1 MISSLLGKI
10 GAPWW
15 MAIVGSLC
23 LASFGAGFR
32 LGDDRGQIEAL
43 KLKVTLAEQ
52 AKRQVDEDLV
62 AERLRA
68 KHIADNLRDLDARFK
83 DITERLATREEAF
96 DAYRKEIEGRPP
108 VDACILSDDDAAALR
123 RLRGGAQAPGPGN
136 QRAAPAPKLVR
147 PQEAPAAPKGR

>member
-1 MISSLLGKI
+1 MIGT
-10 GAPWW
+10 PWW
-15 MAIVGSLC
+15 LVIVGSLC

-32 LGDDRGQIEAL
+32 LGDDRGEIAAL

-83 DITERLATREEAF
+83 DISERLNTREEAF
-96 DAYRKEIEGRPP
+96 DAYRKEIEAKPP
-108 VDACILSDDDAAALR
+108 VDACVLSNDDAAALR
-123 RLRGGAQAPGPGN
+123 RLREGAKSPGAGR
-136 QRAAPAPKLVR
+136 QRGAPAPKLVR
-147 PQEAPAAPKGR
+147 PDQPPASAPGR